1 MKKEMEEFER
11 SFAELLKSS
20 VLPMEAVLQ
29 YVGGVAGKR
38 LRPRLVYQ
46 SARLF
51 GEISE
56 ATRRTALFVELLH
69 TATLIH
75 DDVVDASDSRRGQM
89 SVNAKW
95 DSKTAVL
102 VGDYLLSKAMLL
114 LSNPEDH
121 LILKEM
127 LGVAMAMSEGEL
139 LQLGGENGEVRTER
153 LEVRDKDVQNYLE
166 IISRKTA
173 RLIRACCVGGA
184 LSVGASQ
191 EALDKVGNLGLNLGL
206 VFQMRDDVL
215 DHDTAETTA
224 LAERLLPEY
233 LDRTML
239 SLEALAPMVKHAE
252 VLEDF
257 KELALF
263 CAQRES

>member
-1 MKKEMEEFER
+1 MKKEMESFEKR
-11 SFAELLKSS
+11 FAELLTGS
-20 VLPMEAVLQ
+20 VLPMDAVMRH
-29 YVGGVAGKR
+29 VGAVRGKR
-38 LRPRLVYQ
+38 LRPRLVFQ

-51 GEISE
+51 GEVNE
-56 ATRRTALFVELLH
+56 TTRRTALFVELLH

-75 DDVVDASDSRRGQM
+75 DDVVDESDTRRGQA
-89 SVNAKW
+89 SVN
-95 DSKTAVL
+95 DRFGNKTAVL
-102 VGDYLLSKAMLL
+102 AGDYLLSKAMML

-121 LILKEM
+121 RILKEM

-139 LQLGGENGEVRTER
+139 LQLRGES

-184 LSVGASQ
+184 MSVGAS
-191 EALDKVGNLGLNLGL
+191 EEILGRIGDLGLNLGL
-206 VFQMRDDVL
+206 IFQIRDDIL
-215 DHDTAETTA
+215 DHDSPETMA

-233 LDRTML
+233 LDQTMH
-239 SLEALAPMVKHAE
+239 SLEALAPVVNHPE
-252 VLEDF
+252 VLDAF
-257 KELALF
+257 KELTLF